1 MREKIT
7 KRAVEAVVPADK
19 DIFLWDIEIPGFG
32 VKVTPKGARSYILQ
46 YSINKRERRITIGR
60 HGFEF
65 TAEQARNEARRLRGL
80 IATNQDPSQKE
91 DKDQGSETIA
101 VLGKRYL
108 EEYARPHKKPSG
120 YAQDKRN
127 LDNHIIPLIGKL
139 LVAEIERQDISR
151 LMQEVAAGKTARE
164 EKTIKQGKRIVSGG
178 EIVANRVFALM
189 SKMLALAEDWHY
201 RPAGANPCKGIKKFK
216 ENKIERFLSTDEL
229 SRLGKALDAAR
240 KGQLIVDSEIETQIL
255 EKRKPGG
262 QIKIGPRYENKK
274 VIDAITLLLLTGCRL
289 GEILDLKWSHVDFE
303 RRMLLLPDSKTGRKI
318 VYLSEQAIDV
328 LKSITHDIKDI
339 FVFPG
344 KDPKQPIKTIRKP
357 WMNICKAAGLSELRL
372 HDLRHSFASVGASG
386 GFSLTVIGALLGHS
400 NPTTTARYAHL
411 AASPVHQAADQIG
424 SIITKSLKQKD
435 VNSD

>member
-1 MREKIT
+1 MEAIAPSDKI
-7 KRAVEAVVPADK
+7 V
-19 DIFLWDIEIPGFG
+19 FLWDIEIPGFG
-32 VKVTPKGARSYILQ
+32 VRVTPNGVRSYILQ

-60 HGFEF
+60 HGYEF

-80 IATNQDPSQKE
+80 IATNQDPLQKQE
-91 DKDQGSETIA
+91 KDQAPETIA

-108 EEYARPHKKPSG
+108 EEYARPHKKLSG

-127 LDNHIIPLIGKL
+127 LDNHIIPLVGNL
-139 LVAEIERQDISR
+139 LIAGIERQDISR
-151 LMQEVAAGKTARE
+151 LMKEVAAGKTARE

-201 RPAGANPCKGIKKFK
+201 RPASTNPCKGIKKFK
-216 ENKIERFLSTDEL
+216 ENKIERFLSTEEL
-229 SRLGKALDAAR
+229 SRLGNALDAAR
-240 KGQLIVDSEIETQIL
+240 KGQLIIDPDAEIQVH
-255 EKRKPGG
+255 EKRKRGG
-262 QIKIGPRYENKK
+262 QIKVGPRSEDRRA
-274 VIDAITLLLLTGCRL
+274 IDAITLLLLTGCRL
-289 GEILDLKWSHVDFE
+289 GEILELKWSYVDFE

-318 VYLSEQAIDV
+318 VYLSEHAIEV
-328 LKSITHDIKDI
+328 LKSITHNTKDV

-344 KDPKQPIKTIRKP
+344 KDPKKPIKTIRKP
-357 WMNICKAAGLSELRL
+357 WVNICKAAGLSDLRL

-386 GFSLTVIGALLGHS
+386 GLSLTVIGALLGHS

-424 SIITKSLKQKD
+424 AIINKSLKGT
-435 VNSD
+435 S

>member
-1 MREKIT
+1 MQEKIT
-7 KRAVEAVVPADK
+7 KRSVEAIVPSDK
-19 DIFLWDIEIPGFG
+19 IVFLWDIEIPGFG
-32 VKVTPKGARSYILQ
+32 VRVTPKGARSYVLQ

-91 DKDQGSETIA
+91 DKDQSPETIA

-139 LVAEIERQDISR
+139 RIAEIERQDISR

-189 SKMLALAEDWHY
+189 SKMLTLAEDWHY
-201 RPAGANPCKGIKKFK
+201 RTAGTNPCKGIKKFK

-240 KGQLIVDSEIETQIL
+240 TGQLIVDRDVEIQIPK
-255 EKRKPGG
+255 KRKRGG
-262 QIKIGPRYENKK
+262 QIKIGPRSENRKA
-274 VIDAITLLLLTGCRL
+274 IDAITLLLLTGCRL
-289 GEILDLKWSHVDFE
+289 GEILDLKWSNVDFE
-303 RRMLLLPDSKTGRKI
+303 RRMLHLPDSKTGRKI
-318 VYLSEQAIDV
+318 VYLSERAIEV
-328 LKSITHDIKDI
+328 LKSITHNTKDI

-344 KDPKQPIKTIRKP
+344 KDPKQPIRTIRKP
-357 WMNICKAAGLSELRL
+357 WINICKAAGLLDLRL
-372 HDLRHSFASVGASG
+372 HDLRHSFASFGASG
-386 GFSLTVIGALLGHS
+386 GLSLTVIGALLGHS

-411 AASPVHQAADQIG
+411 AALPIHQAADQIG
-424 SIITKSLKQKD
+424 DLITKSLKQKD
-435 VNSD
+435 ANS

>member
-1 MREKIT
+1 MQEKIT
-7 KRAVEAVVPADK
+7 KRSVEAITPSDK
-19 DIFLWDIEIPGFG
+19 IVFLWDIEIPGFG
-32 VKVTPKGARSYILQ
+32 VRVTPKGARSYVLQ

-91 DKDQGSETIA
+91 DRDQSPETIT

-127 LDNHIIPLIGKL
+127 LDNHITPLIGKL
-139 LVAEIERQDISR
+139 RIAEIERQDISR
-151 LMQEVAAGKTARE
+151 LMQEVAVGKTARE

-178 EIVANRVFALM
+178 EIVANRVLALM

-201 RPAGANPCKGIKKFK
+201 RSAGTNPCKGIKKFK
-216 ENKIERFLSTDEL
+216 ENKIERFLSTEEL
-229 SRLGKALDAAR
+229 SRLGNALDDAR
-240 KGQLIVDSEIETQIL
+240 KGQLIVDPDDEMQIPK
-255 EKRKPGG
+255 KRKRGG
-262 QIKIGPRYENKK
+262 QIKFGPRSENRKA
-274 VIDAITLLLLTGCRL
+274 IDAITLLLLTGCRL
-289 GEILDLKWSHVDFE
+289 GEILGLKWSHVDVE

-318 VYLSEQAIDV
+318 VYLSEHAIEL
-328 LKSITHDIKDI
+328 LKSITHNTKDV

-344 KDPKQPIKTIRKP
+344 KDPKEPIKTIRKP
-357 WMNICKAAGLSELRL
+357 WVNICKAARLSDLRL

-386 GFSLTVIGALLGHS
+386 GLSLPVIGALLGHS

-424 SIITKSLKQKD
+424 AIIIKSLKQKN
-435 VNSD
+435 VNPD